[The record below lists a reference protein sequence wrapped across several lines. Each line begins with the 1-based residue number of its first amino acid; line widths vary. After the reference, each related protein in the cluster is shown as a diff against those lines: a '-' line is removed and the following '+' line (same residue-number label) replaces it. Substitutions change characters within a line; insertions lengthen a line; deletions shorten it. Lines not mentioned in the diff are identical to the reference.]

1 MQRQPM
7 NKSAILAGV
16 LAALLLVLVQP
27 ARAIFSFGD
36 IVFDPSSYATLGKIF
51 TSDATLLQKT
61 ILTYNETVKI
71 YTNAL
76 QSYNL
81 AMAMSQHFSHPQKAA
96 WMTVAQTAAND
107 YTRNAYG
114 ETVMWP
120 QMINGRPAL
129 APTAWANATLPV
141 THRSYLSGEVPG
153 SSALLA
159 HLASIEAEDGS
170 STKCLSTIAQYR
182 ANAALKATAA
192 ANLQTAQTDDTT
204 ATNSSVEQANL
215 LNASQAQA
223 NNELRAQGTMQTCLV
238 EQQILANKAQRDA
251 LADHLSL
258 LGQTHDYYA
267 GANSSTWADPTTK
280 LSTYVVP

>member
-1 MQRQPM
+1 MQRQPI
-7 NKSAILAGV
+7 NKRAVLAGV
-16 LAALLLVLVQP
+16 LAVLLFVFVQP
-27 ARAIFSFGD
+27 AKALFFD

-120 QMINGRPAL
+120 QMMNGRPAL
-129 APTAWANATLPV
+129 APAAWANATLPV

-182 ANAALKATAA
+182 ANAVLNATAA

-204 ATNSSVEQANL
+204 ATNSSVEQSNL
-215 LNASQAQA
+215 LNAGQAQA
-223 NNELRAQGTMQTCLV
+223 NNEQRAQGALQSCLV
-238 EQQILANKAQRDA
+238 EQQILSNKTQRDA

-267 GANSSTWADPTTK
+267 GANASTWADPTAN
-280 LSTYVVP
+280 LSTYVIP

>member
-7 NKSAILAGV
+7 NKRAILAGV
-16 LAALLLVLVQP
+16 LAALLLVFVQP
-27 ARAIFSFGD
+27 ARAIFGFGD

-120 QMINGRPAL
+120 QMMNGRPAL
-129 APTAWANATLPV
+129 APAAWANATLPV

-159 HLASIEAEDGS
+159 HLASIEAQDGS

-182 ANAALKATAA
+182 ANAALNATAA

-215 LNASQAQA
+215 LNAGQGQA
-223 NNELRAQGTMQTCLV
+223 NNEQRAQGAMQTCLV

-258 LGQTHDYYA
+258 LGATSEYYA
-267 GANSSTWADPTTK
+267 TESPDWSDPVPAIT
-280 LSTYVVP
+280 SYVPR

>member
-1 MQRQPM
+1 MPRQPI
-7 NKSAILAGV
+7 NKRAVAAGA
-16 LAALLLVLVQP
+16 LAALLLVFVQP
-27 ARAIFSFGD
+27 AKALFFD

-120 QMINGRPAL
+120 QMMNGRPAL

-182 ANAALKATAA
+182 ANAALNATAA

-204 ATNSSVEQANL
+204 ATNSSVEQSNL

-223 NNELRAQGTMQTCLV
+223 NNEQRAQGAMQTCLV

-258 LGQTHDYYA
+258 LGATSDYYA
-267 GANSSTWADPTTK
+267 TENPAWSDPVSTLT
-280 LSTYVVP
+280 SYVPQ

>member
-7 NKSAILAGV
+7 NKRAILAGV
-16 LAALLLVLVQP
+16 LAALLLVFVQP
-27 ARAIFSFGD
+27 ARAIFGFGD

-120 QMINGRPAL
+120 QMMNGRPAL

-182 ANAALKATAA
+182 ANAALNATAA

-204 ATNSSVEQANL
+204 VTNSSVEQANL

-223 NNELRAQGTMQTCLV
+223 NNEQRAQGALQTCLV

-258 LGQTHDYYA
+258 LGATSDYYA
-267 GANSSTWADPTTK
+267 TESPDWSDPVPAIT
-280 LSTYVVP
+280 SYVPR

>member
-1 MQRQPM
+1 MQRQPI
-7 NKSAILAGV
+7 NKRAVLAGV
-16 LAALLLVLVQP
+16 LAVLLLVFVQP
-27 ARAIFSFGD
+27 ARAIFGFGD

-120 QMINGRPAL
+120 QMMNGRPAL

-182 ANAALKATAA
+182 ANAALNATAA

-223 NNELRAQGTMQTCLV
+223 NNEQRAQGAMQTCLV

-258 LGQTHDYYA
+258 LGATHDYYA
-267 GANSSTWADPTTK
+267 GANSSTWADPTAN